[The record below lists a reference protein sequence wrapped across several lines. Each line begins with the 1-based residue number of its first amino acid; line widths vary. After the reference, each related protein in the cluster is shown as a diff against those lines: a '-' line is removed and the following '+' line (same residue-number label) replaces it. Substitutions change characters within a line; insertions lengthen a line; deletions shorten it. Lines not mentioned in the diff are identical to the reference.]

1 MHLDTN
7 RFFILSGLLS
17 FSFFALI
24 LAVIGWQVL
33 VAQKPESFA
42 LIQSDAITI
51 SLLPSLS
58 NQPESISEPLVPLS
72 DFQPSVEKT
81 PQKTSQKTPEKMPQK
96 NVVKSEQVAVSDL
109 FSTIKTNNP
118 PKKSKEDK
126 KQLSLLNALEE
137 KVLTSKRDSKLFEKA
152 KSLDLAKAGVK
163 VVAAAGS
170 SGPVVNEYNGKIQGI
185 VYSHF
190 HPSSGTEG
198 FSARVRITLS
208 PDGKLLSY
216 RVISYSGSSVFNAE
230 VDWLKERLAHVSLPS
245 HPNGDEAVFEIIL
258 TAKE

>member
-1 MHLDTN
+1 MHLDHS

-33 VAQKPESFA
+33 VAQKPDSFA
-42 LIQSDAITI
+42 SIQSDVITI

-58 NQPESISEPLVPLS
+58 NSPESISEPLVPLS
-72 DFQPSVEKT
+72 DPHPSVEKT
-81 PQKTSQKTPEKMPQK
+81 PQKISEKSPQK
-96 NVVKSEQVAVSDL
+96 NVVKSEEVAVSDL
-109 FSTIKTNNP
+109 FSTVKTNNP
-118 PKKSKEDK
+118 PQKIKEDK
-126 KQLSLLNALEE
+126 KQLSELNALEE
-137 KVLTSKRDSKLFEKA
+137 KVLTSKRDTKLFEKA
-152 KSLDLAKAGVK
+152 KALDLAKAGVK

-170 SGPVVNEYNGKIQGI
+170 SGPVVNEYNAKIQGI

-198 FSARVRITLS
+198 FSARVRIALS

-230 VDWLKERLAHVSLPS
+230 VDWLKERLVHVSLPV

>member
-1 MHLDTN
+1 MHLDHN

-24 LAVIGWQVL
+24 LAIIGWQVL
-33 VAQKPESFA
+33 VVQKPESFA
-42 LIQSDAITI
+42 LIQSDAISI
-51 SLLPSLS
+51 SLVPSVS
-58 NQPESISEPLVPLS
+58 NSQESISEPLVPQS
-72 DFQPSVEKT
+72 DSHPSVEKM
-81 PQKTSQKTPEKMPQK
+81 PQKTPEKSPQK
-96 NVVKSEQVAVSDL
+96 NEVKSKEVAVSDL
-109 FSTIKTNNP
+109 FSTVKTNNP
-118 PKKSKEDK
+118 PQKIKEDK
-126 KQLSLLNALEE
+126 KQLSELNALEE
-137 KVLTSKRDSKLFEKA
+137 KVLASKRDSKLFEKA

-185 VYSHF
+185 VYAHF

-198 FSARVRITLS
+198 FSARVRIVLS

-216 RVISYSGSSVFNAE
+216 RVISYSGSSAFNAE

>member
-1 MHLDTN
+1 MHLDHN

-24 LAVIGWQVL
+24 LAVIGWEVL
-33 VAQKPESFA
+33 VAQKPEPFA
-42 LIQSDAITI
+42 LIQSDVITI

-58 NQPESISEPLVPLS
+58 NSQESISEPLVPLS
-72 DFQPSVEKT
+72 DSPPSVEKT
-81 PQKTSQKTPEKMPQK
+81 PQKTPEKSPQK
-96 NVVKSEQVAVSDL
+96 NVVKPKEVAVSDL
-109 FSTIKTNNP
+109 FSTVKTNNP
-118 PKKSKEDK
+118 PQKIKEEKKE
-126 KQLSLLNALEE
+126 LSELNALEE
-137 KVLTSKRDSKLFEKA
+137 KVLTSKRDTKLFEKA
-152 KSLDLAKAGVK
+152 KALDLAKAGVK
-163 VVAAAGS
+163 VIAAAGS
-170 SGPVVNEYNGKIQGI
+170 SGPVVNEYNAKIQGI

-198 FSARVRITLS
+198 FSARVRIALS

-230 VDWLKERLAHVSLPS
+230 VDWLKERLVHVSLPT